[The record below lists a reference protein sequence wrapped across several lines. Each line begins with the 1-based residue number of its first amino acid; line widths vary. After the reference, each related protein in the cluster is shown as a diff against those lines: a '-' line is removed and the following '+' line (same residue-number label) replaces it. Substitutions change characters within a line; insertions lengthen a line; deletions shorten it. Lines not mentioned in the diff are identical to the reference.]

1 MRQYLGIDIGGT
13 HVKYGVYSETGE
25 QVSAGG
31 EMSSVRDDFDKILS
45 ILIEIINQF
54 PDIDGIGLSV
64 PGGVD
69 KHTGI
74 INAGG
79 ACVALDQKDL
89 RGILHETFQVP
100 VSIENDANCAILA
113 ELWLG
118 NGKGCENFICV
129 TVGTGIGGGLVIDG
143 KLHAG
148 SHSFAGEFGCMIMDT
163 TDNGYKILSATA
175 ATSVLLEQ
183 IEDRTA
189 SGITTGKE
197 LFEALDQAEVKA
209 VYDNWVRELTRGIY
223 NVAVGI
229 DPDKILIGGGI
240 SAQPRLIED
249 INAVLAEMKL
259 YDFQWTAAPCLF
271 GNDAG
276 KIGAI
281 YKLITTGGNMT

>member
-1 MRQYLGIDIGGT
+1 MKRYLGIDIGGT

-25 QVSAGG
+25 SLSAGG
-31 EMSSVRDDFDKILS
+31 ELPSVRDDFDKILS
-45 ILIEIINQF
+45 ILTEIISEF

-74 INAGG
+74 ISAGG

-89 RGILHETFQVP
+89 RGILRERFQRP

-118 NGKGCENFICV
+118 NGRDCETFICV
-129 TVGTGIGGGLVIDG
+129 TIGTGIGGGLVIDG

-163 TDNGYKILSATA
+163 AADGYVTLSDTG
-175 ATSVLLEQ
+175 ATSILLAQ
-183 IEDRTA
+183 IKERTA
-189 SGITTGKE
+189 SGITTGKA

-209 VYDNWVRELTRGIY
+209 VYDNWVRELAKGIY

-240 SAQPRLIED
+240 SAQPRLIAD
-249 INAVLAEMKL
+249 INTVLADMKQ

-281 YKLITTGGNMT
+281 YKLITTEGNAI

>member
-1 MRQYLGIDIGGT
+1 MRRYLGIDIGGT
-13 HVKYGVYSETGE
+13 HVKYGEYSETGE
-25 QVSAGG
+25 QLSPGG
-31 EMSSVRDDFDKILS
+31 EIPSVRDDFDKILS
-45 ILIEIINQF
+45 ILTEVINQF
-54 PDIDGIGLSV
+54 PDIDGVGLSV

-69 KHTGI
+69 KRTGI
-74 INAGG
+74 INIGG

-89 RGILHETFQVP
+89 RGILHERVQLP
-100 VSIENDANCAILA
+100 VSIENDANCATLA

-118 NGKGCENFICV
+118 NGRDCENFICV
-129 TVGTGIGGGLVIDG
+129 TIGTGIGGGLVIDG
-143 KLHAG
+143 KLHGG

-163 TDNGYKILSATA
+163 AASGYVTLSDTG
-175 ATSVLLEQ
+175 ATSILLEQ
-183 IEDRTA
+183 IKAQTA

-197 LFEALDQAEVKA
+197 LFAALDQAEVKA

-240 SAQPRLIED
+240 SEQPRLIED
-249 INAVLAEMKL
+249 INAVLAEMKQ

-281 YKLITTGGNMT
+281 YKLITTEGNAI